1 MNKIL
6 SVKKSKKMNFSK
18 DEVWDVITT
27 PNYLNETHPFCKVNN
42 AISWPGVGSKD
53 TLEYLSG
60 LTFEREFTHWD
71 ENGYDLIIG
80 TANGRKSK
88 VRWRLS
94 GNDQESELSI
104 QINTYSLKN
113 FPGPLYV
120 IPFVFQVHP
129 QLSKYLDSVLG
140 GIEYFLINKN
150 PVPRNHFG
158 THKWF
163 SEIK

>member
-1 MNKIL
+1 
-6 SVKKSKKMNFSK
+6 MNFSK

-88 VRWRLS
+88 VRWRLN
-94 GNDQESELSI
+94 GNDQESELS
-104 QINTYSLKN
+104 TRSL
-113 FPGPLYV
+113 
-120 IPFVFQVHP
+120 
-129 QLSKYLDSVLG
+129 
-140 GIEYFLINKN
+140 
-150 PVPRNHFG
+150 
-158 THKWF
+158 
-163 SEIK
+163 